1 MESAQ
6 DMTQPLREEDV
17 ARVNAGPCT
26 FRADDVKQ
34 SAEFRAE
41 YAERSRLITPEM
53 MPMEECDDGL
63 IKHLM
68 HERFGSAE
76 MCVEAYMQFLAPN
89 GASGKHRHM
98 WEEIVFVLEGE
109 GYDLHWD
116 MSYHC
121 EDEYHWKWAETP
133 KRFDWKRGDFIF
145 IPPFTIHQHWNASA
159 TSEARVIVISNR
171 IVKKMGFDWLD
182 QVEPAP
188 KP

>member
-1 MESAQ
+1 MEGT
-6 DMTQPLREEDV
+6 DMTQILREEDV

-53 MPMEECDDGL
+53 MPLEECDDGL

-98 WEEIVFVLEGE
+98 WEEIVFVLEGV
-109 GYDLHWD
+109 LSAPHAR
-116 MSYHC
+116 
-121 EDEYHWKWAETP
+121 KQAAE
-133 KRFDWKRGDFIF
+133 KRAQRAEAELAELRG
-145 IPPFTIHQHWNASA
+145 SA
-159 TSEARVIVISNR
+159 TWKVGRAALAVPRRARR
-171 IVKKMGFDWLD
+171 LGRR
-182 QVEPAP
+182 
-188 KP
+188 